1 MELYPFIARIVCAG
15 HLGFQNGF
23 SKKAFHKRQENS
35 TQKTKRSDPS
45 PQQRQRS
52 IKEYFSP
59 EKKEDGGDLK
69 NNLSSDVVRTSLSPN
84 PREASANSSVNSS
97 SISTPLSSQSGS
109 DQAATSSLSTNGSCN
124 TSYRR
129 RKRARLSKENR

>member
-1 MELYPFIARIVCAG
+1 MLARDIW
-15 HLGFQNGF
+15 
-23 SKKAFHKRQENS
+23 AFKMASRKRPSSNDRK
-35 TQKTKRSDPS
+35 TVPKKTKRSDPS

-97 SISTPLSSQSGS
+97 SISTPLSSQLGS

-124 TSYRR
+124 TSYCR
-129 RKRARLSKENR
+129 RKRGRLSKENR

>member
-1 MELYPFIARIVCAG
+1 MLARDIW
-15 HLGFQNGF
+15 
-23 SKKAFHKRQENS
+23 AFKMASRERPSSNDRK
-35 TQKTKRSDPS
+35 TVPKKTKRSDPS

-129 RKRARLSKENR
+129 CKRGRLSKENR